1 MNCMKPYLRFKI
13 VLYYESVLIKFI
25 YLLIYS
31 KGVTGMAQPGIGKKT
46 NTKVEEQSSLKGT
59 LASVFLLG
67 FFLII
72 TWVGVYFLF
81 LDRF

>member
-1 MNCMKPYLRFKI
+1 
-13 VLYYESVLIKFI
+13 
-25 YLLIYS
+25 
-31 KGVTGMAQPGIGKKT
+31 MAKT
-46 NTKVEEQSSLKGT
+46 ELDQKTKTEIEDSSSLKGT

-72 TWVGVYFLF
+72 TWVGVYFLY